1 VSKRYLIR
9 RLLLVVPVLLGT
21 ILLVYSLVFLMPGDP
36 IRRLAGS
43 KPLPEST
50 VNAIKEA
57 YHLNDPFLVQFG
69 YYLEGLA
76 HGDFGATFAQG
87 RDVSSIIAERFP
99 VTLTLA
105 FGAFAVEVVLG
116 LGLALLSAAKSRT
129 VTDHVILGV
138 TLVLITIPII
148 VLGFLLQYLFGVKF
162 HLLPVAGTKDGV
174 KSYILPWITLGI
186 GSAAS
191 LGRLARSSVLDN
203 MAGEHIRAGIARGLP
218 KRRVMARHVLRNS
231 LVPIVTIM
239 GLDLAYLMGGAV
251 FTERVFNLNGL
262 GGALLFGIATEN
274 GPLVV
279 GLVVLSTIIFVFMNL
294 FVDLLCARIDPRISY
309 E

>member
-1 VSKRYLIR
+1 M
-9 RLLLVVPVLLGT
+9 VVPVLLGT
-21 ILLVYSLVFLMPGDP
+21 ILLVYGLVFLTPGDP
-36 IRRLAGS
+36 IRRLGGGR
-43 KPLPEST
+43 PLPEST
-50 VNAIKEA
+50 VNAIREA

-69 YYLEGLA
+69 YYVEDLL
-76 HGDFGATFAQG
+76 HGDFGATFTD
-87 RDVSSIIAERFP
+87 RTVSSIIKERFP

-105 FGAFAVEVVLG
+105 IGAFAVEVVV
-116 LGLALLSAAKSRT
+116 GLALALVSAAKNRT

-162 HLLPVAGTKDGV
+162 HVLPVAGTREGL

-203 MAGEHIRAGIARGLP
+203 MAGEHIRAAIARGVP
-218 KRRVMARHVLRNS
+218 RRRVMARHVLRNS
-231 LVPIVTIM
+231 LVPIVTIL

>member
-9 RLLLVVPVLLGT
+9 RLLLVIPTLLGT

-50 VNAIKEA
+50 VTAIKEA

-69 YYLEGLA
+69 YYVEGLL
-76 HGDFGATFAQG
+76 HGDFGATFTD
-87 RDVSSIIAERFP
+87 RNVSDIIKERFP
-99 VTLTLA
+99 GTRTLA
-105 FGAFAVEVVLG
+105 AGAFAVEVIFG
-116 LGLALLSAAKSRT
+116 IALALISAAKNRT
-129 VTDHVILGV
+129 VTDHVILGF

-148 VLGFLLQYLFGVKF
+148 VLGFLLQYIFGVKL
-162 HLLPVAGTKDGV
+162 HVLPVAGTVDGI
-174 KSYILPWITLGI
+174 KSYILPWLTLGI
-186 GSAAS
+186 GLAAS

-203 MAGEHIRAGIARGLP
+203 MAGEHIRAGVARGLP

-231 LVPIVTIM
+231 LVPIVTIL

-262 GGALLFGIATEN
+262 GGALLFGINTEN

-279 GLVVLSTIIFVFMNL
+279 GLVVLSTIIFIFMNL
-294 FVDLLCARIDPRISY
+294 VVDLLCARIDPRISY

>member
-21 ILLVYSLVFLMPGDP
+21 ILLVYALVFLMPGDP

-50 VNAIKEA
+50 VNAIKES

-69 YYLEGLA
+69 YYIEGLL
-76 HGDFGATFAQG
+76 HGDFGATFTD
-87 RDVSSIIAERFP
+87 RSVSSIIAERFP

-105 FGAFAVEVVLG
+105 IGAFGIEVVLG
-116 LGLALLSAAKSRT
+116 LALALISAAKNRT
-129 VTDHVILGV
+129 VTDHVILGM
-138 TLVLITIPII
+138 TLLLITVPII
-148 VLGFLLQYLFGVKF
+148 VLGFLLQYIFGVKL
-162 HLLPVAGTKDGV
+162 HVLPVAGTKDGI

-191 LGRLARSSVLDN
+191 LGRLARSSILDN
-203 MAGEHIRAGIARGLP
+203 MSGEHIRATVARGVP
-218 KRRVMARHVLRNS
+218 RRRVRLRHVLKNS
-231 LVPIVTIM
+231 LVPIVTIL

-262 GGALLFGIATEN
+262 GGALLFGINTEN

-279 GLVVLSTIIFVFMNL
+279 GLVVLSTIIFIFMNL

>member
-1 VSKRYLIR
+1 M
-9 RLLLVVPVLLGT
+9 VVPVLLGT

-69 YYLEGLA
+69 YYVEGLL
-76 HGDFGATFAQG
+76 HGDFGATFTD
-87 RDVSSIIAERFP
+87 RDVSEIIKERFP

-105 FGAFAVEVVLG
+105 AGAFAVEVIFG
-116 LGLALLSAAKSRT
+116 LILALISAAKSRT
-129 VTDHVILGV
+129 VTDHVILGF

-148 VLGFLLQYLFGVKF
+148 VLGFLLQYIFGVKF
-162 HLLPVAGTKDGV
+162 HVLPVAGTQDGL
-174 KSYILPWITLGI
+174 KSYILPWLTLGI
-186 GSAAS
+186 GLAAS

-203 MAGEHIRAGIARGLP
+203 MAGEHIRAAVARGLP
-218 KRRVMARHVLRNS
+218 RRRVMGRHVLRNS
-231 LVPIVTIM
+231 LVPIVTIL

-262 GGALLFGIATEN
+262 GGALLFGINTEN